1 MTSKK
6 PDQILIVDDEMLVA
20 DMLTLHLE
28 ESGYHSEWASDG
40 MKGLAMLAEGRFSL
54 VLLDIWMPHMSGI
67 DVLERIRESGSD
79 VAVIMMSGHG
89 SENLAVNCMKRGAMD
104 YVSKPFELNDLLQR
118 VEQAI
123 VNRGTLLEKQRLE
136 REKDDFVSML
146 SHDMKNPI
154 TAVIGS
160 IDITREGRLGPINPE
175 QAAYLQSAIDSCN
188 EVVAMIDNLLDIHRF
203 EAGRMR
209 LNLLP
214 CNPAELI
221 SAAVARFS
229 PVAEREEVKV
239 TVDCGKNLPHLS
251 VDRSAFSRVIA
262 NLFGNALKFTPEGG
276 TITLS
281 AHTLATSLAEKLAI
295 PALAA
300 PQAQRLFKNHPNL
313 LRLSVKDTGNGIPA
327 EDHAAIFERYVQS
340 RPSGKEYGGAGL
352 GLAYCKLTVNGFGGV
367 IWVESEVGQ
376 GSEFI
381 ILLPVLEETDN
392 DNNKN

>member
-1 MTSKK
+1 MNTRKNA
-6 PDQILIVDDEMLVA
+6 DRILIVDDEMLVA

-28 ESGYHSEWASDG
+28 EAGYVSEWAPDG
-40 MKGLAMLAEGRFSL
+40 TKGLEMLAENRFSL
-54 VLLDIWMPHMSGI
+54 VLLDIWMPHLSGM
-67 DVLERIRESGSD
+67 DVLERIMESGND

-123 VNRGTLLEKQRLE
+123 VNRRTLLEKRRLE

-203 EAGRMR
+203 EAGRMKM
-209 LNLLP
+209 NLQP
-214 CNPAELI
+214 CNPGELVT
-221 SAAVARFS
+221 AAADRFS
-229 PVAEREEVKV
+229 PVAEREGVAL
-239 TVDCGKNLPHLS
+239 TVDLEQNLPHLS
-251 VDRSAFSRVIA
+251 VDRGAFSRIIA
-262 NLFGNALKFTPEGG
+262 NLLGNALKFTPEGG
-276 TITLS
+276 SISLT
-281 AHTLATSLAEKLAI
+281 ARPLAASTAKKSAI
-295 PALAA
+295 PPYAA
-300 PQAQRLFKNHPNL
+300 IQAKQLFDTHKNL
-313 LRLSVKDTGNGIPA
+313 VRLSVRDTGNGIPA
-327 EDHAAIFERYVQS
+327 EDHAAIFERFVQS
-340 RPSGKEYGGAGL
+340 RPSGKGYGGTGL
-352 GLAYCKLTVNGFGGV
+352 GLAYCKLTVKEFGGV
-367 IWVESEVGQ
+367 IWVESKVGK

-381 ILLPVLEETDN
+381 ILLPALEED
-392 DNNKN
+392 DSSG

>member
-1 MTSKK
+1 
-6 PDQILIVDDEMLVA
+6 
-20 DMLTLHLE
+20 
-28 ESGYHSEWASDG
+28 
-40 MKGLAMLAEGRFSL
+40 

-89 SENLAVNCMKRGAMD
+89 SENLAVNCMKRGAVD

-118 VEQAI
+118 AEQAI
-123 VNRGTLLEKQRLE
+123 INRSTLLEKQRLE

-203 EAGRMR
+203 EAGRMK
-209 LNLLP
+209 LNLQP
-214 CNPAELI
+214 CNPEEMI
-221 SAAVARFS
+221 FAAAARFS
-229 PVAEREEVKV
+229 PVAEREDVSV
-239 TVDCGKNLPHLS
+239 TVDMEKNLPYLS
-251 VDRSAFSRVIA
+251 VDRSAFSRVII
-262 NLFGNALKFTPEGG
+262 NLLGNALKFSQEGG

-281 AHTLATSLAEKLAI
+281 AHTLATSPADISAI
-295 PALAA
+295 PLYAA
-300 PQAQRLFKNHPNL
+300 PQAQRLFRNHRNL
-313 LRLSVKDTGNGIPA
+313 VRLSVRDTGNGIPP

-340 RPSGKEYGGAGL
+340 RPSGKDYSGAGAGL
-352 GLAYCKLTVNGFGGV
+352 GLAYCKLTVMGFGGT
-367 IWVESEVGQ
+367 IWVKSAIGM

-381 ILLPVLEETDN
+381 VLLPALEED
-392 DNNKN
+392 DSEKNNKR